1 MASRS
6 PSRFGGSMMFRIGQ
20 TNLLPFGV
28 AFDAESKTSTIY
40 DRLYRPLVACAGKF
54 PRCDLSL
61 AVPCDIDAPRL
72 YGAKPIHQF
81 FREDCQ
87 PAVDPP
93 VRARLRK
100 LIASCS
106 ALRDELHRRALI
118 QSHDAT
124 QPEPK
129 RARSHAHLVNQV
141 FGGAAA

>member
-1 MASRS
+1 MNLFKTG
-6 PSRFGGSMMFRIGQ
+6 PT
-20 TNLLPFGV
+20 TNLLPFGI
-28 AFDAESKTSTIY
+28 AFDKASNTSVIF
-40 DRLYRPLVACAGKF
+40 DRLYRPIIACAGKF

-61 AVPCDIDAPRL
+61 AVACDIDD
-72 YGAKPIHQF
+72 KPLFGVTPIYQF